1 MLKAAG
7 LKGSAIVRGGLS
19 ANKTQIMT
27 TLTSVKYITQ
37 QELLDVLPRTMYGGE
52 GKRCTRATAGT
63 YHASGPAIL
72 IRGK

>member
-7 LKGSAIVRGGLS
+7 LKGSPIIRGGLS

-37 QELLDVLPRTMYGGE
+37 QELLDVLPRTMYGEKGNAAPE
-52 GKRCTRATAGT
+52 PQLGHTMPVGL
-63 YHASGPAIL
+63 PF
-72 IRGK
+72 

>member
-7 LKGSAIVRGGLS
+7 LKGSPIIRGGLS

-37 QELLDVLPRTMYGGE
+37 QELLDVLPRTMYEEKGNAAPEPQLGHTMPV
-52 GKRCTRATAGT
+52 GL
-63 YHASGPAIL
+63 PF
-72 IRGK
+72 

>member
-7 LKGSAIVRGGLS
+7 LKGSPIIRGSLS

-37 QELLDVLPRTMYGGE
+37 QELLDVLPRTMYGE
-52 GKRCTRATAGT
+52 RENAAP
-63 YHASGPAIL
+63 GPQL
-72 IRGK
+72 GRTMPVGLPF